1 MQIYFGAVASRIGV
15 RDLLFQTTKRH
26 ISTNANAAPV
36 SKASSELTGVSLLVE
51 LNMSKENAA
60 RRNHVGRK
68 LRSSKHIPLEIKGA
82 IQVIIDLLNPQSD
95 YAVAWPSAKT
105 IASRI
110 GKSRRSGLHYVKI
123 IKALGIFHWKSL
135 SPEDATNYCERKFGV
150 RPKLERCG
158 GQAPN
163 LFFVNED
170 HPLWNSQRKLPE
182 DVDREM
188 GKIVR
193 RINTARNTKTTSLLA
208 TDPSKH
214 LKRGRKSL
222 SIMRQGLRQTLEL
235 LQDDVANE
243 DILRLEEADR
253 WCREELLNDVAN
265 DITDDVANDTQ
276 VFRRSSYAADEI
288 VTPQEVRHKNA
299 ESDLSVIPSPKGAA
313 VRQPCS
319 QSLRAD
325 TPPARQSASLTAK
338 QTQSDAS
345 IALAASECRSA
356 PASFVVSGFAAYTKS
371 RSTVPV
377 RHKMSGQG
385 MRRIDGEL
393 FATMTRLEVERR
405 EEGHR
410 LTARYAGRLDAD
422 VLDSVSLAVR
432 CPSFATGRTQ
442 GRP

>member
-1 MQIYFGAVASRIGV
+1 
-15 RDLLFQTTKRH
+15 
-26 ISTNANAAPV
+26 
-36 SKASSELTGVSLLVE
+36 
-51 LNMSKENAA
+51 MSKENAA

-82 IQVIIDLLNPQSD
+82 IQVIIDFLNRESG

-123 IKALGIFHWKSL
+123 IKALGIFRWKSL
-135 SPEDATNYCERKFGV
+135 SPEEATEYCERKFGI
-150 RPKLERCG
+150 RLKLERCG

-182 DVDREM
+182 DVDLAM
-188 GKIVR
+188 GDIVR
-193 RINTARNTKTTSLLA
+193 RINTARNTTTTSLLA

-214 LKRGRKSL
+214 PKRGRKSL

-265 DITDDVANDTQ
+265 DTTDDVANDTQ
-276 VFRRSSYAADEI
+276 VFRRSSYEADEI
-288 VTPQEVRHKNA
+288 VTPQEVCHENA
-299 ESDLSVIPSPKGAA
+299 ESTLSVIPSPKGAA

-325 TPPARQSASLTAK
+325 TPPTRQSARRMAG
-338 QTQSDAS
+338 QSQNDET
-345 IALAASECRSA
+345 IALAESECRST
-356 PASFVVSGFAAYTKS
+356 PASLVESGFAARTKS

-377 RHKMSGQG
+377 RHEMSGQG
-385 MRRIDGEL
+385 VGRTDGEL
-393 FATMTRLEVERR
+393 FATMTLLEVERR
-405 EEGHR
+405 KVEKR
-410 LTARYAGRLDAD
+410 LTAKYAGRPDAE
-422 VLDSVSLAVR
+422 VLNSVSLAVR